1 MDEIQNRR
9 NFFNS
14 LGQNYPKNTTVEV
27 QHVLINGVSCYWF
40 IPEKEVTNKIIVHL
54 HGGAFV
60 MGSIQSHGS
69 MISHFSA
76 QLQTRILFVEY
87 ALAPEHPYPNAIND
101 IMDVYE
107 RLLSDY
113 PNREIIFMGDSA
125 GAGLTASAIG
135 KMIEQRIQLPNG
147 VVMISPWINLTCD
160 NASQEDNR
168 AIDPILSREY
178 LLESAKLYTGDAPF
192 ATTSPEYI
200 EFDQFP
206 PTLIMVGTNEVL
218 LDDSKNF
225 YNNIK
230 GKQANATLSIY
241 ENQLHVWPL
250 ANVHSEASQNA
261 IKEID
266 TFLTRL
272 HYHTSTSN
280 SESVNSYGE

>member
-1 MDEIQNRR
+1 MNEIQNRR

-40 IPEKEVTNKIIVHL
+40 IPEKETSNKIIMHL

-60 MGSIQSHGS
+60 VGSIQSHES

-76 QLQTRILFVEY
+76 QLQIRILFVEY

-107 RLLSDY
+107 RLISDY

-125 GAGLTASAIG
+125 GAGLTVSAIG
-135 KMIEQRIQLPNG
+135 KMMEQEIQLPQG
-147 VVMISPWINLTCD
+147 VVMISPWINITCD
-160 NASQEDNR
+160 NPSQEDNR

-178 LLESAKLYTGDAPF
+178 LLGSAQLYTGDTPF
-192 ATTSPEYI
+192 AASSPEYI

-225 YNNIK
+225 YNSIK
-230 GKQANATLSIY
+230 GKQPNTALSIY

-261 IKEID
+261 ISEVGE
-266 TFLTRL
+266 FLNKL
-272 HYHTSTSN
+272 QQASPVYKQLS
-280 SESVNSYGE
+280 

>member
-1 MDEIQNRR
+1 MNEIQNRR
-9 NFFNS
+9 NFFDS
-14 LGQNYPKNTTVEV
+14 LGQNYPENKSVEI
-27 QHVLINGVSCYWF
+27 QHALINGVSCYWF

-60 MGSIQSHGS
+60 MGSIQSYGS

-76 QLQTRILFVEY
+76 QLQTRILFVDY

-107 RLLSDY
+107 RLISDY

-125 GAGLTASAIG
+125 GAGLTLSAIG
-135 KMIEQRIQLPNG
+135 KMVQQQLQLPQG
-147 VVMISPWINLTCD
+147 VMMISPWINLTCD

-168 AIDPILSREY
+168 TIDPILSKEY
-178 LLESAKLYTGDAPF
+178 LFGSAKLYTGDVPF
-192 ATTSPEYI
+192 AISSPEYI

-230 GKQANATLSIY
+230 GIQPNTTLSIY
-241 ENQLHVWPL
+241 ESQLHVWPL
-250 ANVHSEASQNA
+250 ANVHSEAAQKA
-261 IKEID
+261 IAEMGA
-266 TFLTRL
+266 FLTAL
-272 HYHTSTSN
+272 QNPTSTSKAV
-280 SESVNSYGE
+280 STYEK